1 MQYGWLRFE
10 YSSKEGSGGINRLF
24 CCLRYLS
31 AQFSLLSVEI
41 CLKRFESRCN
51 MAGCLLG
58 DLNIF
63 IKRGTEAETFCC
75 LSEIWVLNFRCQT
88 LAGENCLKRFNQ
100 EHQCEYQEHQCE
112 NPEHQCES
120 VDTCGVT
127 WWTELTIG
135 HPPRP
140 LWGKNDHHCI
150 SYKKVNSVYTKD
162 AVARAICGNL
172 SAEGLSGHAR
182 NLCTL
187 MNHVLCLSP
196 FSYIYGGN
204 MEHTLYGTSITC
216 FMLLFCVAAQ
226 S

>member
-1 MQYGWLRFE
+1 MLNFRCFRW
-10 YSSKEGSGGINRLF
+10 K
-24 CCLRYLS
+24 
-31 AQFSLLSVEI
+31 SVWKDLNQDAI
-41 CLKRFESRCN
+41 GQDAIGL
-51 MAGCLLG
+51 AG
-58 DLNIF
+58 DLNIHQ
-63 IKRGTEAETFCC
+63 KRDLGAETAPSVASQK
-75 LSEIWVLNFRCQT
+75 SECSIFVARRSRVKTVW
-88 LAGENCLKRFNQ
+88 KDFN
-100 EHQCEYQEHQCE
+100 QEHQCE

-162 AVARAICGNL
+162 AVARGICGNL
-172 SAEGLSGHAR
+172 SAEGLSGHAG

-187 MNHVLCLSP
+187 MNHVVCLPP
-196 FSYIYGGN
+196 FSYIYGAN

-216 FMLLFCVAAQ
+216 FML
-226 S
+226 